1 MTLFEVRVPDVR
13 PFPADLLVDFTAPHL
28 DQYNYIYLVA

>member
-28 DQYNYIYLVA
+28 DQ

>member
-13 PFPADLLVDFTAPHL
+13 PFPADLLVDFTAPHWI
-28 DQYNYIYLVA
+28 NSI